1 MFLHYRTLWN
11 KIHES
16 RYTFNSIYLL
26 ALIFCLWTKEFGTF
40 LNYRKQITGI
50 ISFEKNFSWVS
61 ERQKSCEIFC
71 FLFSNVFSLSEILCI
86 LERNHVESF
95 ERYIRPKGTLTIIYC
110 VCSLDIVMTFVWCKY
125 KRSIESMICG
135 ILCME
140 SYRIQ
145 WSY

>member
-1 MFLHYRTLWN
+1 MFLHYGALWN
-11 KIHES
+11 EIHES
-16 RYTFNSIYLL
+16 RYTFSFNSFNLL
-26 ALIFCLWTKEFGTF
+26 ALIFCLWAKEFDTF

-50 ISFEKNFSWVS
+50 ISFGKNSAWVS

-71 FLFSNVFSLSEILCI
+71 FLFSNAFSLW
-86 LERNHVESF
+86 LEKNHVESF